1 MSHEIRTPLNSIIG
15 FSQLLN
21 EEMDSKKREKFISII
36 RNSGESLIKL
46 ISDLIDLSKIEA
58 GDFNLNYSSLSIKEL
73 FIEIQDIYSIEL
85 LKREKNEIK
94 LHYKLPQDDIFAFS
108 DGYRIKQVLMNLL
121 NNAIKFTEKGEIIFS
136 CEKKEDELL
145 FIVSDTG
152 TGIPDEDQKKIFE
165 RFTKFNYQGMNIE
178 GTGIGLSI
186 VEKLIAILKGRIWLK
201 SELGK
206 GTSFYFAVPFIHSKS
221 KTPLTRITIEKKN
234 AVDLAN
240 KNVILI
246 VEDDEESYLL
256 IKEILRPMN
265 LEIHIVTNGEDAISF
280 LKINPQIRLILMD
293 IKLPYM
299 SGYET
304 ARMIKKINPDIPIIA
319 QTAYAMVGDKER
331 AFEAGCKEYIT
342 KPLNPDK
349 LRFLVNEYIFER
361 N

>member
-1 MSHEIRTPLNSIIG
+1 
-15 FSQLLN
+15 
-21 EEMDSKKREKFISII
+21 
-36 RNSGESLIKL
+36 
-46 ISDLIDLSKIEA
+46 
-58 GDFNLNYSSLSIKEL
+58 
-73 FIEIQDIYSIEL
+73 
-85 LKREKNEIK
+85 
-94 LHYKLPQDDIFAFS
+94 
-108 DGYRIKQVLMNLL
+108 MNLL